1 MTRKMNTFYFCE
13 GEIFETL
20 EQLKK
25 EKKKKLFYVEIHSY
39 KDFDEFQDSYEN
51 ARNKGYS
58 YEMAIEE
65 GNK

>member
-1 MTRKMNTFYFCE
+1 MNTFYFCE
-13 GEIFETL
+13 GKIFKTL

-25 EKKKKLFYVEIHSY
+25 EKKKKLFYTEIYSY
-39 KDFDEFQDSYEN
+39 KDFDEFLDSYEN

-65 GNK
+65 GNKWQ